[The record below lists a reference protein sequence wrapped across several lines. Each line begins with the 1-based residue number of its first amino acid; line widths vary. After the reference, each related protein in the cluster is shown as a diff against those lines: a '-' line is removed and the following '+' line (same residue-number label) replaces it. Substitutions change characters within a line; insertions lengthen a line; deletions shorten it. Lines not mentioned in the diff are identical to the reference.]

1 MAAMRATVGTKTT
14 RSEPRVPVAQLALA
28 GLLAAVL
35 AVASWVSIP
44 FVPVPLTLQTLAVL
58 VAGGLL
64 GPFWGPV
71 SVGVYILVGL
81 AGVPVFAGGHAGP
94 AVIAGPLGGF
104 LLGFVLAAFVIGV
117 AGDAMRRRKVTDR
130 RGLAVLVLGAASAGL
145 VVYVGGVPWF
155 MAVTGAS
162 LWEAVTVAFF
172 PFIPGDV
179 LKAVVAVVV
188 IRAVD
193 RALVAQGL
201 RPALRG

>member
-1 MAAMRATVGTKTT
+1 MRTT
-14 RSEPRVPVAQLALA
+14 GRTSTITSGPRIPVSQLALV

-64 GPFWGPV
+64 GRYWGPV
-71 SVGVYILVGL
+71 SVGVYILVGV
-81 AGVPVFAGGHAGP
+81 AGVPVFAGGQAGP

-104 LLGFVLAAFVIGV
+104 LLGFVLAAFIMGL
-117 AGDAMRRRKVTDR
+117 AGDATRRRGITDR
-130 RGLAVLVLGAASAGL
+130 RALMALVMGAVVAGLAIY
-145 VVYVGGVPWF
+145 VVGVPWF

-162 LWEAVTVAFF
+162 LWRAVTVAFF
-172 PFIPGDV
+172 PFILGDV
-179 LKAVVAVVV
+179 LKAVVAVAV

-193 RALVAQGL
+193 RALVAQGV
-201 RPALRG
+201 RPVFRS

>member
-1 MAAMRATVGTKTT
+1 MHATATT
-14 RSEPRVPVAQLALA
+14 QTTGSEHRMPVAQLALA

-64 GPFWGPV
+64 GRYWGPA
-71 SVGVYILVGL
+71 SVGVYLLLGL

-94 AVIAGPLGGF
+94 AVVAGPLGGF
-104 LLGFVLAAFVIGV
+104 LLGFVLAAFVMGM
-117 AGDAMRRRKVTDR
+117 AGDAARRRGVADR
-130 RGLAVLVLGAASAGL
+130 RGLAVLVLGAAAASLA
-145 VVYVGGVPWF
+145 VYVVGVPWF
-155 MAVTGAS
+155 MAVTGMS
-162 LWEAVTVAFF
+162 LRAAVTVAFF
-172 PFIPGDV
+172 PFILGDA
-179 LKAVVAVVV
+179 LKAVLAVVV

>member
-1 MAAMRATVGTKTT
+1 MRATMRIRPT
-14 RSEPRVPVAQLALA
+14 RGDPRLPVAQLALA

-64 GPFWGPV
+64 GRYWGPV
-71 SVGVYILVGL
+71 SVGVYILMGL
-81 AGVPVFAGGHAGP
+81 VGVPVFAGGHAGP

-104 LLGFVLAAFVIGV
+104 LVGFVLAAFIMGV
-117 AGDAMRRRKVTDR
+117 AGDIARRSGTDER
-130 RGLAVLVLGAASAGL
+130 RGLAALVLGAATASLA
-145 VVYVGGVPWF
+145 VYIVGVPWF
-155 MAVTGAS
+155 MAVTGMS
-162 LWEAVTVAFF
+162 LRTAMTLAFF
-172 PFIPGDV
+172 PFILGDV

-188 IRAVD
+188 IRAVG

-201 RPALRG
+201 RPA

>member
-1 MAAMRATVGTKTT
+1 MRATATT
-14 RSEPRVPVAQLALA
+14 RTARTEPRIPVAQLALA

-64 GPFWGPV
+64 GRYWGPV

-81 AGVPVFAGGHAGP
+81 AGVPVFAGGLAGP

-104 LLGFVLAAFVIGV
+104 LLGFVLAAFIMGV
-117 AGDAMRRRKVTDR
+117 AGDATRRRGITDR
-130 RGLAVLVLGAASAGL
+130 RALIALVLGALAAGL
-145 VVYVGGVPWF
+145 AIYVVGVPWF

-162 LWEAVTVAFF
+162 LWRAVTVAFF
-172 PFIPGDV
+172 PFILGDV
-179 LKAVVAVVV
+179 LKAVVAVAV

>member
-1 MAAMRATVGTKTT
+1 MGATARIRPT
-14 RSEPRVPVAQLALA
+14 RGEPRVPVAQLALA

-64 GPFWGPV
+64 GRHWGPV
-71 SVGVYILVGL
+71 SVGVYILMGL
-81 AGVPVFAGGHAGP
+81 VGVPVFAGGHAGP

-104 LLGFVLAAFVIGV
+104 LLGFVLAAFVMGM
-117 AGDAMRRRKVTDR
+117 AGDAARRRGVTDR
-130 RGLAVLVLGAASAGL
+130 RGLAVLVLGAATASLA
-145 VVYVGGVPWF
+145 VYVVGVPWF
-155 MAVTGAS
+155 MAVTGMS
-162 LWEAVTVAFF
+162 LHAAMTFAFF
-172 PFIPGDV
+172 PFILGDV
-179 LKAVVAVVV
+179 LKAVAAVVV

-201 RPALRG
+201 RSAEGSIRS

>member
-1 MAAMRATVGTKTT
+1 
-14 RSEPRVPVAQLALA
+14 VAQLALA

-64 GPFWGPV
+64 GRYWGPV
-71 SVGVYILVGL
+71 SVGVYILVGVV
-81 AGVPVFAGGHAGP
+81 GVPVFAGGHAGP

-104 LLGFVLAAFVIGV
+104 LLGFVLAAFVMGV
-117 AGDAMRRRKVTDR
+117 AGDATRGGRIANRRA
-130 RGLAVLVLGAASAGL
+130 LAVLVLGAAAAGL
-145 VVYVGGVPWF
+145 VVYVVAVPWF

-162 LWEAVTVAFF
+162 LREAVTVAFL
-172 PFIPGDV
+172 PFVLGDA
-179 LKAVVAVVV
+179 LKAVVAVAV

-193 RALVAQGL
+193 RALVAQGSQV
-201 RPALRG
+201 G

>member
-1 MAAMRATVGTKTT
+1 MSATARTT
-14 RSEPRVPVAQLALA
+14 TTGSEPRVPVTQLALA

-64 GPFWGPV
+64 GRYWGPV

-104 LLGFVLAAFVIGV
+104 LLGFVFAAFIMGV
-117 AGDAMRRRKVTDR
+117 AGDVTRRRGVTNR
-130 RGLAVLVLGAASAGL
+130 RGLTTLILGAAAAGL
-145 VVYVGGVPWF
+145 AVYVVGVPWF
-155 MAVTGAS
+155 MAVTGMTLRGAMP
-162 LWEAVTVAFF
+162 VAFF
-172 PFIPGDV
+172 PFIPGDI
-179 LKAVVAVVV
+179 LKAAVAVVV

-193 RALVAQGL
+193 RA
-201 RPALRG
+201 

>member
-1 MAAMRATVGTKTT
+1 
-14 RSEPRVPVAQLALA
+14 VAQLALA
-28 GLLAAVL
+28 GLMAAVL

-64 GPFWGPV
+64 GRYWGPV

-104 LLGFVLAAFVIGV
+104 LLGFVLAAFVMGV
-117 AGDAMRRRKVTDR
+117 AGDATRRRKVTDR
-130 RGLAVLVLGAASAGL
+130 RGLAVLVLGAAAAGL
-145 VVYVGGVPWF
+145 AVYVVGVPWF
-155 MAVTGAS
+155 MVVTGAS
-162 LWEAVTVAFF
+162 LRGALTVAFL
-172 PFIPGDV
+172 PFIFGDV

>member
-1 MAAMRATVGTKTT
+1 MCATAGTRTT
-14 RSEPRVPVAQLALA
+14 RSGPREPVAQLALA

-64 GPFWGPV
+64 GRYWGPA
-71 SVGVYILVGL
+71 SVGVYVLVGL

-104 LLGFVLAAFVIGV
+104 LLGFVLAAFVMGV
-117 AGDAMRRRKVTDR
+117 AGDATRRRKVTDR
-130 RGLAVLVLGAASAGL
+130 RDLAVLALGAAAAGLAVY
-145 VVYVGGVPWF
+145 VVGVPWF

-162 LWEAVTVAFF
+162 LRGAVTVAFL
-172 PFIPGDV
+172 PFIFGDV

>member
-1 MAAMRATVGTKTT
+1 
-14 RSEPRVPVAQLALA
+14 VAQLALA

-64 GPFWGPV
+64 GRYWGPV
-71 SVGVYILVGL
+71 SVGVYILMGL
-81 AGVPVFAGGHAGP
+81 VGVPVFAGGHAGP

-104 LLGFVLAAFVIGV
+104 LAGFVVAAFVMGV
-117 AGDAMRRRKVTDR
+117 AGDIARRPGTGER
-130 RGLAVLVLGAASAGL
+130 RSLTVLALGAAAAGL
-145 VVYVGGVPWF
+145 AIYVVAVPWF
-155 MAVTGAS
+155 MMVTGAS
-162 LWEAVTVAFF
+162 LLGAATVAFF
-172 PFIPGDV
+172 PFLLGDAF
-179 LKAVVAVVV
+179 KAVVAVVV

-201 RPALRG
+201 RSAEGSIRS

>member
-1 MAAMRATVGTKTT
+1 MTGG
-14 RSEPRVPVAQLALA
+14 EPRISVAQLALA

-64 GPFWGPV
+64 GRYWGPV
-71 SVGVYILVGL
+71 SVGVYILVGV

-94 AVIAGPLGGF
+94 AVVAGPLGGF
-104 LLGFVLAAFVIGV
+104 LFGFVLAAFVMGV
-117 AGDAMRRRKVTDR
+117 AGDATRRRGVVDR
-130 RGLAVLVLGAASAGL
+130 RGLTFLSLGAAAGGL
-145 VVYVGGVPWF
+145 AVYVVGLPWF
-155 MAVTGAS
+155 MAVTGMS
-162 LWEAVTVAFF
+162 LRGAVPVAFL
-172 PFIPGDV
+172 PYIPGDI